1 MSMNTDP
8 DVVADGLRAWVRGIY
23 PLEAGVELLIRSCG
37 GRFAS
42 SGMRW
47 VQPGEDPGWWWV
59 DVDQLSA
66 NNFAALS
73 GGETRILSIA
83 AALLGGTPVNLY
95 DAIPGLDRDHAQL
108 VLAALAHACG
118 SHEHRG
124 ALVPDPEGR
133 YRAVDGT
140 RMRIRRLG
148 SLYPW
153 PRAE

>member
-47 VQPGEDPGWWWV
+47 VQPGEDPGWWRV
-59 DVDQLSA
+59 DVDQRSA
-66 NNFAALS
+66 DNFAALS
-73 GGETRILSIA
+73 GGETRILRIA

-95 DAIPGLDRDHAQL
+95 EAIPGLDRDHAQL
-108 VLAALAHACG
+108 HLAHRRPDVGTARSVHDRDRHPQHAADRACG
-118 SHEHRG
+118 GPNRLLHR
-124 ALVPDPEGR
+124 
-133 YRAVDGT
+133 DG
-140 RMRIRRLG
+140 
-148 SLYPW
+148 
-153 PRAE
+153 